1 MATRMLIDARHQEE
15 TRVAVLKGNRIE
27 EFDFESADHK
37 QIKGNIYLA
46 KVTRVEPSLQAAF
59 VDFGGNRHGFLAF
72 SEIHPDYYQIP
83 KEDREALLAAEAE
96 AAEEEQRLRD
106 EEEQRGEMPGEEY
119 DADDESAEALA
130 EDLAEDGLE
139 EVDTSDK
146 DDVATIEEGHLDR
159 EDDDDSDD
167 EDSDEDEGIDE
178 DDGRPKGRDRGRR
191 GRNRRQGKG
200 RARAK
205 EVDEARAKR
214 MALRRRYK
222 IQDVIQRRQVL
233 LVQVVKEERG
243 NKGAALTTYL
253 SLAGRY
259 TVLMPNSSHGG
270 GISRKISSAS
280 DRKRLKQVVS
290 ALSLPRTMGL
300 IVRTAGLSRTKTEIK
315 RDFDYLAR
323 LWDEI
328 RERTLS
334 SSAPALIHSDS
345 DLIKRAIRDIYNRE
359 IEEVIVEG
367 EDGYKS
373 AKQFMKLLMPSHAR
387 RVKQYSDPVPLFQRY
402 GAEDQLKAMY
412 DPMVQLKSGGYLVI
426 NPTEALVSIDINSG
440 RSTKEHNI
448 EQTALHT
455 NLEAAREIA
464 RQLRLRDM
472 AGLVV
477 IDFIDQEH
485 HSNTRKVEKAMKEAL
500 KNDRARIQVGRISSF
515 GLMEM
520 SRQRL
525 RTGVLEA
532 TTRDCPH
539 CDGTGL
545 VRTASSAGLSAL
557 RLIEDEAAKGKGST
571 IRLSASTEA
580 AIYLLNEKRADLMEI
595 EQRYHVTVEV
605 VPEGEDEGAKMTV
618 SSHGPKPKDAPR
630 FDLIVDDEEDE
641 DIVEEAEDDDGDG
654 DEDGRQR
661 KKRRRRRGGRG
672 RNKNRQR
679 DDDGDQDDADDL
691 ADDME
696 NDDGDDDE
704 RSLRPAHNICRSSQY
719 C

>member
-1 MATRMLIDARHQEE
+1 MSTRMLIDARHPEE

-83 KEDREALLAAEAE
+83 KEDREALLAEEA
-96 AAEEEQRLRD
+96 AHAEEEAALR
-106 EEEQRGEMPGEEY
+106 
-119 DADDESAEALA
+119 AA
-130 EDLAEDGLE
+130 EDEDEDEDDNGHHENHDHDALSDDFGDDGVE
-139 EVDTSDK
+139 EIDTSEK
-146 DDVATIEEGHLDR
+146 DDVATIEDGQVDADAHEEEAGEGHADGENEN
-159 EDDDDSDD
+159 EDDQS
-167 EDSDEDEGIDE
+167 SR
-178 DDGRPKGRDRGRR
+178 GRGGRR
-191 GRNRRQGKG
+191 GRRQGGG
-200 RARAK
+200 RGGQSRAK
-205 EVDEARAKR
+205 EADELRAKR
-214 MALRRRYK
+214 LALRRRYK

-270 GISRKISSAS
+270 GISRKISSGA
-280 DRKRLKQVVS
+280 DRKRLKSIVS
-290 ALSLPRTMGL
+290 DLQLPRSMGL
-300 IVRTAGLSRTKTEIK
+300 IVRTAGLQRTKTEIK

-323 LWDEI
+323 LWDGI
-328 RERTLS
+328 RENTLK
-334 SSAPALIHSDS
+334 SSAPAMIHSDS
-345 DLIKRAIRDIYNRE
+345 DLIKRAIRDIYGKE
-359 IEEVIVEG
+359 IEEVVVEG
-367 EDGYKS
+367 DEGYKS
-373 AKQFMKLLMPSHAR
+373 ARSFMKLLMPSHAK
-387 RVKQYSDPVPLFQRY
+387 RVVQYSDPVPLFQRY
-402 GAEDQLKAMY
+402 GAEDQLSAMY

-440 RSTKEHNI
+440 RSTKEHGI
-448 EQTALHT
+448 EQTALNT

-477 IDFIDQEH
+477 IDFIDMEYN
-485 HSNTRKVEKAMKEAL
+485 SNIRKVEKAMKDAL
-500 KNDRARIQVGRISSF
+500 KHDRARIQVGRISGF

-532 TTRDCPH
+532 TTRQCPH

-557 RLIEDEAAKGKGST
+557 RMIEDEAAKGRGT
-571 IRLSASTEA
+571 IISLYASTEA
-580 AIYLLNEKRADLMEI
+580 AVYLLNAKRADLAGI
-595 EQRYHVTVEV
+595 EDLYGVRVEV
-605 VPEGEDEGAKMTV
+605 VPEGEEEGAKMRV
-618 SSHGPKPKDAPR
+618 QSSGPRPAEAPR
-630 FDLIVDDEEDE
+630 FEPIVHEHEEEEELDDEEEDE
-641 DIVEEAEDDDGDG
+641 EEERYGDGDG
-654 DEDGRQR
+654 DERGSHR
-661 KKRRRRRGGRG
+661 KRRRRRGGKG
-672 RNKNRQR
+672 RKRR
-679 DDDGDQDDADDL
+679 DEGDEGEREASNDAVR
-691 ADDME
+691 A
-696 NDDGDDDE
+696 
-704 RSLRPAHNICRSSQY
+704 PAGS
-719 C
+719 